1 MTQTSPIR
9 LILIAL
15 CLGASAL
22 VLASCGEH
30 DSTHVTEAE
39 TLELGDVGYRVAIT
53 RFLNP
58 QDIEDAQYL
67 DGLPDEPGDNKA
79 YLGVFLRI
87 LNEGSAEYEV
97 PSKGDFTVMDT
108 DGQEFSPIPQN
119 TPFSLALGDR
129 IPPDGELPLPDSA
142 AGAGPI
148 EGALLLFVVD
158 TSIAENRPVELEI
171 DSDGNKGSIELDI

>member
-1 MTQTSPIR
+1 MTRTSPIR
-9 LILIAL
+9 FVLATL
-15 CLGASAL
+15 CLCASAL
-22 VLASCGEH
+22 VFVACGEH

-39 TLELGDVGYRVAIT
+39 TLELGEVGYRVQIT

-58 QDIEDAQYL
+58 EDVEDAQYL
-67 DGLPDEPGDNKA
+67 DGLPDEAGNGKA

-87 LNEGSAEYEV
+87 VNEGSSTYQV
-97 PSKGDFTVMDT
+97 PSRGDFTVTDT
-108 DGQEFSPIPQN
+108 DGQEFSPVSQN
-119 TPFSLALGDR
+119 TPFSLVLGDR
-129 IPPDGELPLPDSA
+129 IPPGGELPLPDSA

-148 EGALLLFVVD
+148 EGAMVLFVVD